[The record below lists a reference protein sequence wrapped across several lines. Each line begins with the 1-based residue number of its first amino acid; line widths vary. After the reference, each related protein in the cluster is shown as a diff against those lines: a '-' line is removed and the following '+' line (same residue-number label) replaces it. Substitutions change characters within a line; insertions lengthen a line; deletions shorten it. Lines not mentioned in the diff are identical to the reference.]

1 MKWVKVQTSLKKT
14 PVIIQKP
21 LNRVKLAKLI
31 KRDNGMTRNHG
42 SSKSGWL
49 LARPDLKLF

>member
-1 MKWVKVQTSLKKT
+1 MKWVKVETSLKKT

-49 LARPDLKLF
+49 LAPPDLKLF